1 MVLFAFLVSNM
12 LALHFFF
19 CEILKFKE
27 LETPGSMVLMV
38 WMDQEIWASSDAQ
51 ISSSNSH
58 SSTRSGHAMLEYMC
72 GIIRTTVQKVQN
84 IQHKILFGISTSTP
98 CFLMFL
104 AWPSLILGL
113 HSIKCKGGYGVALY
127 IGLCH

>member
-1 MVLFAFLVSNM
+1 M

-19 CEILKFKE
+19 CEILKFRE

-38 WMDQEIWASSDAQ
+38 WMDQEIWACEDAQ

-98 CFLMFL
+98 LFLDV
-104 AWPSLILGL
+104 LGMTL
-113 HSIKCKGGYGVALY
+113 TNIGSALY
-127 IGLCH
+127 KIQRKIWCSPLHRIVPLVVSGG